1 MVRFLVRQRVIL
13 TIEPEGDNIIL
24 IDRFFRIDF
33 ATISQKVFQMNAGVR
48 DSTKESHNIVVA
60 GLREC
65 ESRKSVDSL
74 FEHYGIDAIGL
85 RITLLNCDSSSP

>member
-1 MVRFLVRQRVIL
+1 M
-13 TIEPEGDNIIL
+13 D
-24 IDRFFRIDF
+24 
-33 ATISQKVFQMNAGVR
+33 AKVR

-85 RITLLNCDSSSP
+85 RITLLNRAMESPETFYSSGELDEDAKYQREVSMLLTRAWELNDLYEKAGL

>member
-1 MVRFLVRQRVIL
+1 M
-13 TIEPEGDNIIL
+13 G
-24 IDRFFRIDF
+24 
-33 ATISQKVFQMNAGVR
+33 AKVR
-48 DSTKESHNIVVA
+48 DSTQESHNIVVA

-85 RITLLNCDSSSP
+85 R

>member
-1 MVRFLVRQRVIL
+1 
-13 TIEPEGDNIIL
+13 
-24 IDRFFRIDF
+24 
-33 ATISQKVFQMNAGVR
+33 MNAKVR
-48 DSTKESHNIVVA
+48 DSKKESHNIVVA

-85 RITLLNCDSSSP
+85 RITLLNRAMGSPETFYSSGELDEDAKYQREVSMLLTRAWELNDLYEKAGL